1 MDLISYSFSVT
12 TVGARLFQAVLGYV
26 ALILVSAD
34 LIELADVIIRK
45 WRWTYRQKQLE
56 AVASAKDLYRRRYQE
71 ADEFDIIDK
80 RKHKGRQI
88 LGNKLDSITPLD
100 QKDYYINHFSTIE
113 RIDSEVCKV
122 RFLEANLNKLR
133 RN

>member
-1 MDLISYSFSVT
+1 M
-12 TVGARLFQAVLGYV
+12 
-26 ALILVSAD
+26 
-34 LIELADVIIRK
+34 
-45 WRWTYRQKQLE
+45 
-56 AVASAKDLYRRRYQE
+56 KDLFTRRYQQ

-80 RKHKGRQI
+80 RKNKNRQI
-88 LGNKLDSITPLD
+88 LGNKLEAITALD

-122 RFLEANLNKLR
+122 RFLEANLNQRR